1 MSDPTTPDPAPEAP
15 APQSPEE
22 RIAALEAE
30 VADLRDKWLAEA
42 ELDNLRKRTARE
54 VAEARAFAIQRFAAD
69 VVEAADNCAAAWR
82 PCRPRAGR
90 AEVIARLRGGF
101 ESVEKS
107 FLAILSATACSGT
120 TPPASLRPGD
130 APGHGRTAPPRRAPR
145 TVLTAW
151 TPAWTLNGRLLKP
164 AMVVV
169 AAEATAAAEKA
180 GEQAGWRGGDGRLAR
195 PLDRSARVPTPRSAE
210 GGRRGAGARGGGC
223 PPQQERRRMSK
234 SHQHRPRHH
243 QLLRRHHGRRRGER

>member
-30 VADLRDKWLAEA
+30 VADLRDKWLRAEA

-69 VVEAADNCAAAWR
+69 VVEAADNLRRGLEALPPPA
-82 PCRPRAGR
+82 PDEP
-90 AEVIARLRGGF
+90 EVIARLRGGF
-101 ESVEKS
+101 EGVEKS
-107 FLAILSATACSGT
+107 FLAILERNGVQRHDAAGK
-120 TPPASLRPGD
+120 PFDPAMHQAMAEQPAPEGV
-130 APGHGRTAPPRRAPR
+130 APG
-145 TVLTAW
+145 TVITAW

-169 AAEATAAAEKA
+169 AAEVAAAAETTAEKA
-180 GEQAGWRGGDGRLAR
+180 GEQAG
-195 PLDRSARVPTPRSAE
+195 
-210 GGRRGAGARGGGC
+210 
-223 PPQQERRRMSK
+223 
-234 SHQHRPRHH
+234 
-243 QLLRRHHGRRRGER
+243 